1 MKAYAQLS
9 YLQRAYTQGSY
20 TWWAGAYTQGACILG
35 TYPEGLVHGGLYTRS
50 FIQRASPWGWVE
62 GFFLFITTCFF
73 WQIGAHGKPVVFL
86 HPKDCGGVLVELE
99 EE

>member
-1 MKAYAQLS
+1 MFFKFLHFISLELGWVLYMKAYAQLS
-9 YLQRAYTQGSY
+9 YLQRGPT
-20 TWWAGAYTQGACILG
+20 
-35 TYPEGLVHGGLYTRS
+35 HGGLYTRS